1 MNRESEKRILKLELE
16 KRDKIRKASERKL
29 DKYNRAN
36 QRVFNAISQE
46 EIDEIK
52 LEIETQILEIEILK
66 TKIKDIGDE

>member
-29 DKYNRAN
+29 EKYNRAN